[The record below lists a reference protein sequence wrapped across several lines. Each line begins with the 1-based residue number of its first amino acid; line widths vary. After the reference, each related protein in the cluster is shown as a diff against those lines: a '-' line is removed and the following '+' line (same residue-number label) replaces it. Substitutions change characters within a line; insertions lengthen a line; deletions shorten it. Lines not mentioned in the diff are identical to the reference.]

1 MPTPRS
7 ARRVLVAKGHRLTA
21 SNRRTRCRSSDS
33 RTKGDTSISP
43 EVLDHH
49 QIASILNQLLDR
61 DGVSEDIHLFN
72 EKLREWEDY
81 YNYHRPK
88 WRPGR
93 PTAVRAPAG
102 KNERGPVTEGLRTY
116 SHPCDR
122 NGPRS
127 SGGAARNRTGDGGF
141 ADRAENTDVADS
153 SCFLVGPIPSCS
165 LVFGR
170 CGSQVVPKPVL
181 LRSALDSHVLLI
193 RSNNSAVRF
202 GPFSSLRRCKPVVR
216 RGGFKSGA

>member
-49 QIASILNQLLDR
+49 QIASILNQLLER

-81 YNYHRPK
+81 YNYHRPH
-88 WRPGR
+88 G
-93 PTAVRAPAG
+93 ALAG
-102 KNERGPVTEGLRTY
+102 QTPYERLLAKT
-116 SHPCDR
+116 
-122 NGPRS
+122 
-127 SGGAARNRTGDGGF
+127 
-141 ADRAENTDVADS
+141 RAEPLPNA
-153 SCFLVGPIPSCS
+153 
-165 LVFGR
+165 
-170 CGSQVVPKPVL
+170 
-181 LRSALDSHVLLI
+181 
-193 RSNNSAVRF
+193 
-202 GPFSSLRRCKPVVR
+202 
-216 RGGFKSGA
+216 